1 MRKSLLSVVTTAAT
15 LFGLTVAAPPG
26 AGAGTTTTEYAVV
39 YASGASAASARA
51 AVQRAGGTVVA
62 ENTEVG
68 MATVRATR
76 ADFVRAVSRE
86 SALFG
91 AAHNLPVGYAPHDQR
106 ASRDQVERE
115 GRADR
120 GPRKPPKRAPEPL
133 AALQWDM
140 DMIGAPA
147 AHRVQTGDRRV
158 LVGVIDTGIDG
169 SHPDIAPNF
178 SKALSRNFT
187 TDVPVIDGE
196 CADDPDGS
204 CSDPNDV
211 DEDGHGTHVAGTIAS
226 PLNGIGI
233 AGVAPKVTLVNI
245 RAGQDSGFFFLQP
258 TVDALTYAA
267 DIGVDVVNMSFYIDP
282 WLYNCPNGAPEDS
295 PEAVAEQRTIIEGT
309 QRALDYAHDRGV
321 TLVGASGNEHTDL
334 GHPSTDPT
342 SPDFPPDS
350 AYDRT
355 VDNSC
360 LDLPTEGHHVLSI
373 NSVGPTGL
381 KADYSNYGLE
391 QATVAAPGGFFRDY
405 LNTPQNRQ
413 VSNLILAPYPEAVG
427 RDAGTID
434 ANGEPTTTSVV
445 KDCTKVCSYYQW
457 IQGTSMASPHVVGV
471 VALIVSEFGREDSRH
486 RGGITMRPSDVE
498 KVLFRSAV
506 PTPCPEPRAFSY
518 VPYGRTWT
526 NTCEGTTAFNGFYG
540 HGIVNALNA
549 VRSDDHGDD
558 DHDGGHGH

>member
-1 MRKSLLSVVTTAAT
+1 LRKALLSAAAAAVT
-15 LFGLTVAAPPG
+15 LFGLTVVAPPG
-26 AGAGTTTTEYAVV
+26 AGAGSTTTEYAVL
-39 YASGASAASARA
+39 YASGTSAANARA
-51 AVQRAGGTVVA
+51 AVQRAGGTIVS
-62 ENTEVG
+62 ENTSVG
-68 MATVRATR
+68 LATVRTTR
-76 ADFVRAVSRE
+76 ADFVRAVARE
-86 SALFG
+86 SALYG
-91 AAHNLPVGYAPHDQR
+91 AAHNRPVGYAPHDQ
-106 ASRDQVERE
+106 ATSRDQVEKEGRRE
-115 GRADR
+115 GGDR
-120 GPRKPPKRAPEPL
+120 KAPKRAPEPL
-133 AALQWDM
+133 ASLQWDM

-147 AHRVQTGDRRV
+147 AHREQPGDKRV

-178 SKALSRNFT
+178 SQELSRNFT

-204 CSDPNDV
+204 CSDPNNV

-258 TVDALTYAA
+258 TVDALTYAG

-295 PEAVAEQRTIIEGT
+295 ADAVAEQRTIIAAT

-321 TLVGASGNEHTDL
+321 TLVGAAGNEHTDM

-342 SPDFPPDS
+342 SPDFPPDA

-355 VDNSC
+355 VDNTC
-360 LDLPTEGHHVLSI
+360 LDLPTEGHNVLSI
-373 NSVGPTGL
+373 TSVGPTRT
-381 KADYSNYGLE
+381 KADYSNYGVE
-391 QATVAAPGGFFRDY
+391 QAAVAAPGGFFRDF
-405 LNTPQNRQ
+405 LGTPQNRQ
-413 VSNLILAPYPEAVG
+413 PANLILAPYPASVG
-427 RDAGTID
+427 IANGDID
-434 ANGEPTTTSVV
+434 ASGEPTTPFVV

-457 IQGTSMASPHVVGV
+457 IQGTSMATPHVVGV
-471 VALIVSEFGREDSRH
+471 VALIVSELGEKDPRH
-486 RGGITMRPSDVE
+486 KGGLTMKPSAVE
-498 KVLFRSAV
+498 KVLFRTAV
-506 PTPCPEPRAFSY
+506 PTPCPDPAAFSY

-549 VRSDDHGDD
+549 VRYGDDDHGD
-558 DHDGGHGH
+558 GHRG